1 MSYNLNLKLKENVDV
16 EILLKYGF
24 KPKYDVDTGKV
35 IEYYRNLKIPNG
47 KDRYFRFE
55 VVSCERKYWFKRF
68 FYDAWMSG
76 FDWGDVTTKECLEM
90 LFSLIKDDIVEIATD
105 D

>member
-1 MSYNLNLKLKENVDV
+1 MSYNLNLKLKENVDA

-35 IEYYRNLKIPNG
+35 IEYYRELKIDDN
-47 KDRYFRFE
+47 KDRHFTFK
-55 VVSCERKYWFKRF
+55 VVVCEYNHWFKHF

-76 FDWGDVTTKECLEM
+76 FNWGDVTTKECLEL
-90 LFSLIKDDIVEIATD
+90 LFQFIKDDIVEIA
-105 D
+105 